1 MHMRLF
7 EVMQAALG
15 AFRYGPTVSCQK
27 IGIYLDES
35 LANNRD
41 KVEHPDAEGGAHAR
55 PCCAL
60 LWHIEQEGLRGVLR
74 E

>member
-1 MHMRLF
+1 MRMRLF

-35 LANNRD
+35 LANNRARSAIQM
-41 KVEHPDAEGGAHAR
+41 PREGTHAR

-60 LWHIEQEGLRGVLR
+60 LWHIEQEGLRGVLCK
-74 E
+74 

>member
-1 MHMRLF
+1 MRMRLF

-15 AFRYGPTVSCQK
+15 TFRYGPTVSCQK
-27 IGIYLDES
+27 IGIYIDES
-35 LANNRD
+35 LANNRARPNIQMLR
-41 KVEHPDAEGGAHAR
+41 EAHTQR